1 MFTHIHNLTTSHV
14 LSPQLCRS
22 TLQGSAR
29 RISTNWS
36 WPGAPSIETSWNGV
50 VTGAR
55 RFICPLD
62 FVGGSTVPLQL
73 QKKYRDKTH
82 THTYIYII
90 LRMCIC
96 ICIYYI
102 LYHLYVYT
110 HIYINIPWREMTSVA
125 SAVSL
130 TTLTG
135 DETKFSK
142 VPKGVVGWPIQ
153 GRWMAMDS
161 GWRCRIF
168 LTPPNGIWI

>member
-1 MFTHIHNLTTSHV
+1 
-14 LSPQLCRS
+14 
-22 TLQGSAR
+22 
-29 RISTNWS
+29 
-36 WPGAPSIETSWNGV
+36 
-50 VTGAR
+50 
-55 RFICPLD
+55 
-62 FVGGSTVPLQL
+62 
-73 QKKYRDKTH
+73 
-82 THTYIYII
+82 
-90 LRMCIC
+90 MCIC

-161 GWRCRIF
+161 G
-168 LTPPNGIWI
+168 